1 MINVPVSCDDGP
13 ASSVLK
19 LRAIDYSLSGQ
30 KTVKLLPRVVFI
42 LRRVRS
48 IPVNQSGERVNSLL
62 FEGGDGL
69 FGGTGADLDRTSIAA
84 WSPRHEP
91 VRAKPPL
98 STKDV

>member
-1 MINVPVSCDDGP
+1 MINVAVSCDDVA

-30 KTVKLLPRVVFI
+30 KKVKLLPRVVFI
-42 LRRVRS
+42 PGRLRS
-48 IPVNQSGERVNSLL
+48 IPVNRSGERVNSLL

-69 FGGTGADLDRTSIAA
+69 FGGTGAALDRTSIAA